1 MPSKYLSML
10 QVKFNRRYVTAYAY
24 LAIYTAKP
32 MPGVAF
38 DILEL
43 ALDSLGWIRA
53 YPILN
58 ILSIPGKPSSFGFD
72 RIAALRK
79 GLVETFRASVGEEL
93 LNPLKIFLAAE
104 GRRANR
110 DN

>member
-1 MPSKYLSML
+1 ML
-10 QVKFNRRYVTAYAY
+10 QVKFGRRYVTAYAF

-32 MPGVAF
+32 MPGAAV

-72 RIAALRK
+72 GIAALRK
-79 GLVETFRASVGEEL
+79 GLVKTFRASVSEEL
-93 LNPLKIFLAAE
+93 LNPLKVFLAAE
-104 GRRANR
+104 GRCANR